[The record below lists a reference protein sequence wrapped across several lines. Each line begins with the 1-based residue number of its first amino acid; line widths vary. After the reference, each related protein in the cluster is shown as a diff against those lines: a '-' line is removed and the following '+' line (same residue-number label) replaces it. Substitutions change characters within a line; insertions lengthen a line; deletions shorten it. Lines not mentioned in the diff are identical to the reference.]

1 MSDLGGFAL
10 SRISGDGIQRPVKG
24 DRGVNPGRP
33 CDQARQDSSFSG
45 SKNNHAR
52 VNADEVITWLKP
64 VGETQVNVFW
74 NKYSFPLNVRVS
86 FLLSEP
92 QSESY
97 TKEDRGVMKFIYWNE
112 AHISEGLMFPLPA
125 LVH

>member
-1 MSDLGGFAL
+1 MSDLCGSAL
-10 SRISGDGIQRPVKG
+10 SRISGDGVQRPVKG

-45 SKNNHAR
+45 SKNTHAR
-52 VNADEVITWLKP
+52 VNADGVITWLKP

-92 QSESY
+92 QYESCRE
-97 TKEDRGVMKFIYWNE
+97 EDRGVMNFIYWNE
-112 AHISEGLMFPLPA
+112 VHISKGLRFPLHS